1 MLWVLA
7 ALVAACGDVTGDEP
21 GPDEG
26 GPVTTQ
32 PTAPAEPGQPQA
44 SDADF
49 EALAQHAEAAGQVRV
64 IVGVRAGFTPEG
76 EQDPAATAAQ
86 RAAIRREQERVL
98 AALAGTDH
106 VVERRFDSVPQI
118 VLTLSPEAVQ
128 ALRRSG
134 LAASVQVDEAVP
146 PA

>member
-1 MLWVLA
+1 MFGVLAVLA
-7 ALVAACGDVTGDEP
+7 AACGQATEDEP
-21 GPDEG
+21 GPDAG
-26 GPVTTQ
+26 VPVTAA
-32 PTAPAEPGQPQA
+32 PTEPAEPGQPQA

-49 EALAQHAEAAGQVRV
+49 EALAQAAEAAGQVRV
-64 IVGVRAGFTPEG
+64 IVGVRAAFTPEG
-76 EQDPAATAAQ
+76 EQDPAAAAAQ
-86 RAAIRREQERVL
+86 RAAIRREQDRVL

-118 VLTLSPEAVQ
+118 ALTLSPEAVE

>member
-7 ALVAACGDVTGDEP
+7 ALVAAACGEATEDEP
-21 GPDEG
+21 SPDEG
-26 GPVTTQ
+26 GPAT
-32 PTAPAEPGQPQA
+32 TAPAEPGQPQPQA

-64 IVGVRAGFTPEG
+64 IVGVQAGFTPEG
-76 EQDPAATAAQ
+76 EQDPATTAAQ
-86 RAAIRREQERVL
+86 RAAIRREQDRVL

-118 VLTLSPEAVQ
+118 ALTLSPEAVE

-134 LAASVQVDEAVP
+134 LAASVQVDAAVP